1 MPAVTD
7 HRAWFRSWPA
17 DVPKTQAPYP
27 DVSMFSLL
35 RDSAAGF
42 PDRPSVAFFGK
53 RLTFRQLLAEVER
66 FSSVLAG
73 LGVKKGDRVGFIL
86 PNCPQYVIAFY
97 ACQRIGAVA
106 VGNNPLYTQ
115 RELLHQ
121 LQDAE
126 PRVMVVLDQLYPT
139 FGAVRG
145 GLNVRDVVVT
155 KLTDYMP
162 LHLKYLAP
170 LKFRKDAKAEGKP
183 WPPVPPTE
191 AVRWWGRAMKS
202 AGPAPPPAEVDP
214 ATDVAAL
221 VYTGGTTGL
230 SKGAM
235 LTHRNL
241 ASNAMQARAIFSEIR
256 SGEDCIMCVLPFFHS
271 FGMVA
276 MNLGIYAALKVAMLP
291 RFELH
296 RCLKELQRE
305 RASLFPGVPRLYVAL
320 NEAEETK
327 KYDLHSLKACIS
339 GAAPLPLA
347 VAKRF
352 EEITGGAQLVEGYG
366 LTECSPVT
374 HANPIKG
381 RRKEGSIGL
390 PIPDTDC
397 RIVDLENP
405 DREVGPGER
414 GELCIRGPQVMAGYW
429 RRPEAT
435 AEMIRNGWLHS
446 GDIAVMDE
454 DGYFQIVDRMKEL
467 IIVSGFN
474 VYPTE
479 VEEVLYTHP
488 KISKVT
494 VAGIPDET
502 TGEAVKAFVVL
513 KEGES
518 ATAEE
523 IRAWSRDPA
532 QGLTGY
538 RVPKYIEFRDSLP
551 ETLVGKVLRRVLQ
564 EEERQQREAA
574 ASPPT

>member
-17 DVPKTQAPYP
+17 DVPKTLAPYP
-27 DVSMFSLL
+27 DVSLFSLL

-53 RLTFRQLLAEVER
+53 RLTFRRLLSEVER

-97 ACQRIGAVA
+97 ACQRMGAIA

-121 LQDAE
+121 LRDAD
-126 PRVMVVLDQLYPT
+126 PRLMVVLDQLYPT
-139 FGAVRG
+139 FGAVREE
-145 GLNVRDVVVT
+145 LNVRDVVVT

-162 LHLKYLAP
+162 VHLKYLAP

-183 WPPVPPTE
+183 WPPVPP
-191 AVRWWGRAMKS
+191 AASVRWWGQAMKS
-202 AGPAPPPAEVDP
+202 AVPAPPPAEVDP
-214 ATDVAAL
+214 AADVAAL

-235 LTHRNL
+235 LTHHNL

-291 RFELH
+291 RFELR

-327 KYDLHSLKACIS
+327 KYDLRSLKACIS

-381 RRKEGSIGL
+381 KRKEGSIGL

-397 RIVDLENP
+397 KIVDLENP
-405 DREVGPGER
+405 DREVASGER

-429 RRPEAT
+429 RKPEAT

-454 DGYFQIVDRMKEL
+454 DGYFRIVDRMKEL

-494 VAGIPDET
+494 VVGVPDET

-523 IRAWSRDPA
+523 ISAWCRDPA

-564 EEERQQREAA
+564 EEERQKRGAA
-574 ASPPT
+574 VSLPT